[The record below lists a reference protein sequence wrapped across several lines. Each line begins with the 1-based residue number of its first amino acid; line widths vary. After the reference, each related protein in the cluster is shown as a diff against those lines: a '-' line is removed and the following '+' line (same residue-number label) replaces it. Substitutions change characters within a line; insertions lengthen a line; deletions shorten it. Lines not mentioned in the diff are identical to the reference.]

1 MSIAT
6 PSHGFNTASQTA
18 PGRSLPTNDERE
30 TCHPPITA
38 LAIEAQHAKF
48 GCAVFVEEE
57 QQLLLCEDLSCDF
70 AFDDRDQPDLM
81 PVLVPNPI
89 QARANTGDGHGNN
102 NAHLEQRPSGRDNR
116 LDAAHEGGDDN
127 TDGATPTFSDHAFGF
142 IESLLA
148 QFKPD
153 LIVVSSRCPESFLVM
168 LQHHADQRNS
178 TLQVRSAR
186 DFQMTLGLSS
196 IEEAT
201 ALTRTFAASSVTSG
215 YTSVD
220 EGIMSGLVVLDA
232 KVATAK
238 SPLSIAAVGPLLS
251 SLRSNR
257 DIGRS
262 LTLVSLCLGNY
273 LFLDEN
279 SLKSLSIC
287 SSDVH
292 GFVHA
297 KEGREGFTILAM
309 LSLTCSKNSHHLLR
323 RWIMLPLAKRNDIR
337 RRHEAVELLV
347 RQESSAELIAIRQAL
362 TELGGLPQLCFTLN
376 QGVGTVFSWEKLY
389 KTCNAVLKICSALNG
404 LELAMSG
411 LISDIRFQLI
421 IDPFLR
427 LADKIQEIIDF
438 AESKNKGKVTV
449 KAGLDERLDTLR
461 ETEANLPSLLNR
473 EAANL
478 RSNPAF
484 RPTNRINVV
493 YFPQIGYLIVVPA
506 GEVVDMIQ
514 DPSLEKPFETQEYV
528 YLRNSRME
536 FLSDHLGDIASYIA
550 DREIEILDELYKLLE
565 ESSPALLAAHAA
577 LSQLD
582 CLIAFARAA
591 TLYDLRRPTL
601 VEEQVVRLKGSRHAL
616 KALSDE
622 SFVPNDIE
630 LQGGV
635 GLQTEGNAD
644 DTQSG
649 QDPAR
654 EAEDEGQ
661 QASQTQGPAKVSNK
675 MDGKCSV
682 MVLTGANSS
691 GKSCLLQQAAL
702 AVFLCQCG
710 SFVPATRAELGVFDR
725 ILTRMRQDESVAS
738 EGSSFTREL
747 GRLHRAM
754 SMSTK
759 RSLVV
764 LDEVGREC
772 RSDDGAG
779 LFIATIDEFLQ
790 RGQDCPVVL
799 SATHHLRAI
808 ERHLPHSL
816 PILRAHMQTLLLP
829 TLTDLHNSLTYL
841 YRLKPGFAGTS
852 HACHCARLCG
862 VPESVVE
869 RADRICRA
877 GLRQWHDS
885 EAMRYEAI
893 VRRLLQLQLGN
904 DVEEGGDEQQMS
916 QQQQVMKID
925 DEEARKLIHWILCA
939 QDNEMQEEG
948 AAMQGE

>member
-6 PSHGFNTASQTA
+6 PSHDFNTASQTA

-30 TCHPPITA
+30 TSHPPITA

-81 PVLVPNPI
+81 SVPAPNPI
-89 QARANTGDGHGNN
+89 QARVNTGDGHGNN

-116 LDAAHEGGDDN
+116 LDTAHEGGDDN
-127 TDGATPTFSDHAFGF
+127 TDGATSTFSDHAFGF

-220 EGIMSGLVVLDA
+220 DGIMSGLVVLDA

-251 SLRSNR
+251 SLRSKR

-262 LTLVSLCLGNY
+262 LTLVSLCLGDY

-297 KEGREGFTILAM
+297 KEGREGHAESDM
-309 LSLTCSKNSHHLLR
+309 LQK

-362 TELGGLPQLCFTLN
+362 TELGGLPQLCFKLN

-565 ESSPALLAAHAA
+565 ESSSALLSAHAA

-661 QASQTQGPAKVSNK
+661 QASITQGPAEVSNK
-675 MDGKCSV
+675 MYGKCSE
-682 MVLTGANSS
+682 LIWQKLPPATSGAS
-691 GKSCLLQQAAL
+691 G
-702 AVFLCQCG
+702 CG

-799 SATHHLRAI
+799 SATHHLRESPQLASLNYRSYAFTESSVFAFRNEQ
-808 ERHLPHSL
+808 ERSKDISRTRSQFNERTCKLSSFRP
-816 PILRAHMQTLLLP
+816 LP
-829 TLTDLHNSLTYL
+829 TYTTLS
-841 YRLKPGFAGTS
+841 PTS
-852 HACHCARLCG
+852 TGSNQALLAPPTH
-862 VPESVVE
+862 
-869 RADRICRA
+869 
-877 GLRQWHDS
+877 WHDS
-885 EAMRYEAI
+885 EAMRDEAI